1 MSDLDIGSVLDSV
14 TKPKY
19 SPAQIGAALG
29 VAPEGGLAASAK
41 QMVGQT
47 IKGAGQLAADV
58 APTLWEIT
66 LRSAPA
72 RR

>member
-1 MSDLDIGSVLDSV
+1 MSELDIGGILDSV
-14 TKPKY
+14 TQPKV
-19 SPAQIGAALG
+19 SPAQVRAALG

-58 APTLWEIT
+58 APTLMGIT
-66 LRSAPA
+66 PLSAPA